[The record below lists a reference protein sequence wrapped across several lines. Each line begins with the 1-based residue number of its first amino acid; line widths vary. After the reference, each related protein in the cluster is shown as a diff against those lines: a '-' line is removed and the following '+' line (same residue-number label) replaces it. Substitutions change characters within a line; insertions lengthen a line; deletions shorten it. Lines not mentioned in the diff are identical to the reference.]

1 MEIGERY
8 KATIIGSIFS
18 ATSFILTFTYII
30 PILSVSVLGALIES
44 MMSLFINDDPYS
56 NIGKATIAFL
66 VVFLA
71 LIITRML
78 LESRKNKLSNSII
91 ILFMIVTYLIIHPLG
106 FYIYWAISMNFK
118 SDGQLIFGAVSSFPF
133 SSLSF
138 IALGLLIDLVKKAP

>member
-30 PILSVSVLGALIES
+30 PILSVSVLGALVES